1 MTDISRKVSNRVAIL
16 TVNRPP
22 ANALSR
28 SLIQALSEQFDQLAS
43 DPEIKA
49 VVIHGEGRFFS
60 AGADIKEFTEV
71 GSAEEFTRLA
81 ESGQQVFSRI
91 EAFDKPVIAA
101 IHGASL
107 GGGLEL
113 ALSCHI
119 RIAEAGTKFGLPELN
134 LGLIPGFAGT
144 QRLPRLVGVPKAT
157 EMILTSEP
165 IDADEALKWGLVNQV
180 VEAGQALSTAIRLAE
195 KMAQKSAVSVKAAL
209 QSLQLARFGRFEEGM
224 AYEAESFGHVFVSE
238 DAKEGI
244 TAFLEKR
251 KPNFQD
257 K

>member
-1 MTDISRKVSNRVAIL
+1 MTDISRKVSNHVAIL

-28 SLIQALSEQFDQLAS
+28 SLIQALSDQFDQMAS
-43 DPEIKA
+43 EPEIKA

-71 GSAEEFTRLA
+71 GSAEEFTSLA
-81 ESGQQVFSRI
+81 KSGQQVFSRI

-113 ALSCHI
+113 ALACHI

-165 IDADEALKWGLVNQV
+165 IDAADALKWGLVNQIV
-180 VEAGQALSTAIRLAE
+180 DSGQALETAVRLAE

-224 AYEAESFGHVFVSE
+224 AYEAKSFGHVFVSE

-251 KPNFQD
+251 KPNFRDQ
-257 K
+257 